1 MSSADEIPPA
11 SAHGALTHPETLP
24 QSETTTYPQTCF
36 PQLEASTTP
45 ISRLETVLPDS
56 KSKSSSILELG
67 PSSQFPDISTQYDI
81 APEEL
86 EHQRAID
93 AVNQM
98 HMFRFDNNKSSAS
111 NLPSTSNSQT
121 STTPVSP
128 SLDFEETVA
137 PPNTEIGGLDDT
149 SSERHDSDASFPS
162 TYFPKGE
169 PATKYFYI
177 IEETQAAQDLER
189 VIRAPSQD
197 YILGLRP
204 KIFFILLV
212 TVVVVITAITVGT
225 ILGVQKS
232 KRNHADHIAL
242 DPMEKRSSATVYSFP
257 TPTFTSYPLETGPWE
272 IKEPIDVEEGIC
284 APNPQ
289 AIDRCDNP
297 YDYKFNIL
305 KDSYGF
311 KIQTD
316 LGVLNKKYLYPPK
329 NPDGMYSFNITDWE
343 MESSGELAP
352 TTCKTTVDAYFM
364 LAENYRFHMIFHY
377 KIKKRCELWN
387 GYVAEAGQFCHC
399 EWMGYIYDDF
409 KGPDQITTL
418 KETPSAKLTESL
430 TTIRSSI
437 KSLTTIRSST
447 NPEPLTIAT
456 DSTVVETLTSTPVEA
471 LTPTVGKTSI
481 VDATSLTVVKVHSP
495 VNTEGSILTLVTS
508 PQVATATSQ

>member
-1 MSSADEIPPA
+1 M
-11 SAHGALTHPETLP
+11 THPEALP
-24 QSETTTYPQTCF
+24 QSETTTHPQTEP
-36 PQLEASTTP
+36 PQLETSTTP
-45 ISRLETVLPDS
+45 ISHLETVLPDS
-56 KSKSSSILELG
+56 KSKTSSILELG
-67 PSSQFPDISTQYDI
+67 PSSQLSDISSQYDI
-81 APEEL
+81 TPEEL

-93 AVNQM
+93 AVNQL
-98 HMFRFDNNKSSAS
+98 HIFRFDNVRIRENKSSA
-111 NLPSTSNSQT
+111 NNWPSPSNSQT
-121 STTPVSP
+121 STAPVTPG
-128 SLDFEETVA
+128 LDFEETLA
-137 PPNTEIGGLDDT
+137 PPKTEIGGT
-149 SSERHDSDASFPS
+149 SSQRHDSDASFPS

-177 IEETQAAQDLER
+177 DEETQAAQDLER
-189 VIRAPSQD
+189 VIRAPPQD

-204 KIFFILLV
+204 KSFFILLV

-232 KRNHADHIAL
+232 KMNHADHIAL
-242 DPMEKRSSATVYSFP
+242 DPMEKQSSATDHSFP

-297 YDYKFNIL
+297 YNYKFNIL

-329 NPDGMYSFNITDWE
+329 YPDGMYSFNITDWE

-364 LAENYRFHMIFHY
+364 LAENYRFHMIFRY

-409 KGPDQITTL
+409 KGPDQTTTL
-418 KETPSAKLTESL
+418 KESPSAKLTESL
-430 TTIRSSI
+430 PTIRSFTE
-437 KSLTTIRSST
+437 SLTTIRGST
-447 NPEPLTIAT
+447 NPEPSTIAT
-456 DSTVVETLTSTPVEA
+456 DSTIVETLISTSLEV
-471 LTPTVGKTSI
+471 LTSTVGKTSI

-495 VNTEGSILTLVTS
+495 VNTEGSTLTLVTS
-508 PQVATATSQ
+508 PPVATATSQ